1 MQVLVEHMKQF
12 RCLSTPG
19 MVTNKMIEP
28 VSLTGHQIDELDAIN
43 VSKGPDPLRCEVTV
57 GQKQLVSQLI
67 HVKTTIIC

>member
-1 MQVLVEHMKQF
+1 
-12 RCLSTPG
+12 
-19 MVTNKMIEP
+19 
-28 VSLTGHQIDELDAIN
+28 LDAIN